1 MIYKRGEIYW
11 TKFQHQ
17 GQMIYRS
24 SGQTSRTKAR
34 QVEARLR
41 SELALGH
48 YGILEQKPIPT
59 LGGFIKDRIEPKVK
73 EPDSG
78 DQQRRQ
84 KRFKWLCT
92 ALKPL
97 SSAAIGRLPLDKL
110 TSESVSDYSIHRES
124 EGLSIGTI
132 NRELRVLRRVL
143 RLAVEWNVLEKS
155 PKVSMAGNEP
165 FRVRVVGDSEFERY
179 LLNASRLLSDV
190 ATILHDSGLRPDE
203 LHRLCWEDISFETGR
218 YGALS
223 VRSGKTAAAR
233 RTLPMTAR
241 VRCIIEARW
250 LSADE
255 PTVGWIFPAP
265 SKSGHITHSSL
276 KKAHAKTLKLSAVQP
291 FLLYS
296 LRHTFATRLATS
308 PGMDAWTLCK
318 IMGWSSLAVAMR
330 YIHPDES
337 KVLEAFGQS
346 PELQPTGDKTGD
358 IAPRLLEEPARMIAA
373 NPTAAVV

>member
-1 MIYKRGEIYW
+1 MIYKRGLVYW
-11 TKFQHQ
+11 TKFQHA
-17 GQMIYRS
+17 GRMIYRS

-59 LGGFIKDRIEPKVK
+59 LSEFIKARIEPKLTESDVTNV
-73 EPDSG
+73 E
-78 DQQRRQ
+78 RRQ
-84 KRFKWLCT
+84 KRLQWLRT
-92 ALKPL
+92 GLKPL
-97 SSAAIGRLPLDKL
+97 SSAAIGRLSLDKL

-132 NRELRVLRRVL
+132 NRELRVLRRIL

-165 FRVRVVGDSEFERY
+165 FRVRVVGDAEFERY
-179 LLNASRLLSDV
+179 LLHASPLLSDV

-203 LHRLCWEDISFETGR
+203 LHRLCWEDINFQGGR
-218 YGALS
+218 NGALS

-241 VRCIIEARW
+241 VRRILEERW
-250 LSADE
+250 LNADKS
-255 PTVGWIFPAP
+255 TVGWVFPAP
-265 SKSGHITHSSL
+265 SKTGHITHSSL
-276 KKAHAKTLKLSAVQP
+276 KKAHPKAVKLSAAEP

-330 YIHPDES
+330 YIHPDEN
-337 KVLEAFGQS
+337 KVLEAFGQK
-346 PELQPTGDKTGD
+346 PELQQTGDKTGD
-358 IAPRLLEEPARMIAA
+358 IAPRVLEEPARIMTVHPIV
-373 NPTAAVV
+373 AVV